1 MTVTKILIVRNNHL
15 TDTSY
20 TNIALYDGEQWFTPS
35 TPLLCGTM
43 RQRLLDC
50 GLLQERE
57 IMVSD
62 IPKYQYISLFNAM
75 IPLGEV
81 ILPVDKIK

>member
-1 MTVTKILIVRNNHL
+1 MIRKQEGEQLRSHL

-35 TPLLCGTM
+35 TPLLRGTM

-62 IPKYQYISLFNAM
+62 IPNYQYISLFN
-75 IPLGEV
+75 LNSL
-81 ILPVDKIK
+81 LPEFVS